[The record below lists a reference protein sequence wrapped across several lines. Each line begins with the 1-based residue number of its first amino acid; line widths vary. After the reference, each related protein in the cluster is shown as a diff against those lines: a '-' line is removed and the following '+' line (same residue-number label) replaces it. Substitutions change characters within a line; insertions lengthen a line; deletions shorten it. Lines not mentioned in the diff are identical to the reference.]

1 MTGFLF
7 FDGERR
13 LCMTVAEETI
23 RPGDGVNAVVWMPQS
38 RRWGPPTVAIY
49 VRPARWTLLAE
60 EERAAVETPALSA
73 IGQTAY
79 EEVWPLCWPTTQ
91 A

>member
-23 RPGDGVNAVVWMPQS
+23 RPGDGVKAVVWMADT
-38 RRWGPPTVAIY
+38 RRWGPPTTAVY
-49 VRPARWTLLAE
+49 VRPARWALLSDE
-60 EERAAVETPALSA
+60 QRAAVETPAVSSLGRSSV
-73 IGQTAY
+73 
-79 EEVWPLCWPTTQ
+79 EEIWPLCWPS
-91 A
+91 ARA